1 MWDKQMAVGKKQ
13 VVKKSKE
20 KQINCICKI
29 KKVGKDLVF
38 NLGDGSTD
46 LITLTTNYI
55 ELKDDKL
62 WEVKAKEWK
71 SGGVWQGVDRLKMR
85 NMKKKLTPIH
95 EVALGSLKLQIDIKD
110 KNRALGK
117 VLSLVTDMI
126 KMEKKIKTT
135 GDFF

>member
-85 NMKKKLTPIH
+85 NMKKKLDRKSTRLNSSHVVISYA
-95 EVALGSLKLQIDIKD
+95 VFCLK
-110 KNRALGK
+110 
-117 VLSLVTDMI
+117 
-126 KMEKKIKTT
+126 KKKETITI
-135 GDFF
+135 